1 MKDILMNKDLVNID
15 RIRERERERER
26 DENKEQKRK
35 EKGRE
40 LEEISC

>member
-26 DENKEQKRK
+26 ERGE
-35 EKGRE
+35 
-40 LEEISC
+40 

>member
-26 DENKEQKRK
+26 EENKEEKGK